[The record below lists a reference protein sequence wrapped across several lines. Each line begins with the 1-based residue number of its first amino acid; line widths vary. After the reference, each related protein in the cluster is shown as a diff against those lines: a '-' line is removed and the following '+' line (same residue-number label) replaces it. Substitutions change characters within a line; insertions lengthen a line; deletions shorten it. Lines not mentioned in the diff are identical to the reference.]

1 MLLSKLVCERT
12 KEAPQDAK
20 IKSHILLSRAG
31 FIKQVAVGIYSM
43 TMPCQ
48 KMSGKIQQIIREEMD
63 ALDGQEVL
71 FPVVMP
77 REIWELS
84 DRYNTIGNE
93 MVRFKDRN
101 NRDMLLGMTHEEAAV
116 HLANHIVSSYAQLPM
131 MIYQIQTKFRDEAR
145 SRGGLIRVREFTM
158 KDAYSFHESKE
169 DLEKYYYRVFDAY
182 YRIFKR
188 IGLKKFI
195 DIKSD
200 SGMMG
205 GSIAHEF
212 MLLTEVGEDSIVL
225 CNDCDYRAN
234 MEVAEC
240 ALDTPSVSEEPLQLI
255 NTGND
260 KTIDEVCS
268 RLNRAKETS
277 CKAVVF
283 AVKGNSE
290 EVVIAFVRGD
300 LEVNEAKL
308 KKVLAKEIVPY
319 DGGVSDVIACGNI
332 GPYNLDK
339 SIITVYDKSLEGVG
353 SLVIGANKPEYH
365 YTGFNFKRDMPNA
378 TFYDIAKV
386 KDGARCPICGGTLRV
401 ENGIE
406 IGNIFQ
412 LGTKYTKSMDMTVH
426 GADGGEFNPIMGCY
440 GIGVGRAI
448 ASIAQEASDDKGLV
462 LPMDVAPWQVHICPL
477 RLDDKNVEEK
487 AYGLYE
493 ALKKERVEVLF
504 DDRSVGAGV
513 KFNDADL
520 MGMPIRVVVSPK
532 SLATGEVEISVRAT
546 GECKKVAF
554 DDAITSI
561 KAIIKAQLD
570 ELNA

>member
-48 KMSGKIQQIIREEMD
+48 KMSGKIQKIIREEMD

-84 DRYNTIGNE
+84 DRYNTIGSE

-188 IGLKKFI
+188 IGLKRFI

-240 ALDTPSVSEEPLQLI
+240 TLDTPAVGEEPLQLI

-260 KTIDEVCS
+260 KTIDEVCA
-268 RLNRAKETS
+268 RLNSPKETS

-308 KKVLAKEIVPY
+308 KKVLAKDIVPY
-319 DGGVSDVIACGNI
+319 DGGVSDVVACGNI

-339 SIITVYDKSLEGVG
+339 SIIAVYDKSLEGVG

-365 YTGFNFKRDMPNA
+365 YTGFNFKRDMKDA
-378 TFYDIAKV
+378 TFHDIAKV
-386 KDGARCPICGGTLRV
+386 KEGAKCPVCGGALRI

-462 LPMDVAPWQVHICPL
+462 LPMSVAPWQVHICPL

-493 ALKKERVEVLF
+493 DLKKQGVEVLF

-532 SLATGEVEISVRAT
+532 SLATGEVEISVRAS
-546 GECKKVAF
+546 GECKKVAYG
-554 DDAITSI
+554 DAIASI
-561 KAIIKAQLD
+561 KSIIKSQLE